1 MQTNNTLTIYPYD
14 NIPVVGVTFDN
25 RQSILRQLSEGET
38 LWLVRQP
45 DNAYDRNAIQVQRS
59 EGDAIGFLAR
69 GLASSLAPYLD
80 RLEYPITATVAYILG
95 GDVLGVRINFELP
108 VYES

>member
-25 RQSILRQLSEGET
+25 RQDVVRQLSEGER

-45 DNAYDRNAIQVQRS
+45 DNAYDHNAIQVQR
-59 EGDAIGFLAR
+59 ENGEAIGFLAR

-80 RLEYPITATVAYILG
+80 RLEDPLPAIVAYILG
-95 GDVLGVRINFELP
+95 GEVLGVRINFTLP
-108 VYES
+108 VYEY

>member
-1 MQTNNTLTIYPYD
+1 MSTNHTLTIYPYD

-38 LWLVRQP
+38 VWLVRQP
-45 DNAYDRNAIQVQRS
+45 DNPYDRNAIQVQRS

-69 GLASSLAPYLD
+69 GLASSPAPYLD
-80 RLEYPITATVAYILG
+80 RLEYPIPATVAYILG
-95 GDVLGVRINFELP
+95 GEVLGVRINFELP

>member
-38 LWLVRQP
+38 LWLVHEP
-45 DNAYDRNAIQVQRS
+45 DNVYDRNAIQVQRS
-59 EGDAIGFLAR
+59 DGDVIGFLAR
-69 GLASSLAPYLD
+69 GLAASLAPYLD
-80 RLEYPITATVAYILG
+80 RLEYPIPATVAYILG
-95 GDVLGVRINFELP
+95 GEVLGVRINFTLP
-108 VYES
+108 VYEH

>member
-1 MQTNNTLTIYPYD
+1 MYSNTTFTIYPYD

-25 RQSILRQLSEGET
+25 RQDVVRQLSEGER

-45 DNAYDRNAIQVQRS
+45 DNAYDHNVIQVQR
-59 EGDAIGFLAR
+59 ENGEAIGFLAR

-80 RLEYPITATVAYILG
+80 RLEEPLPAIVAYILG
-95 GDVLGVRINFELP
+95 GEVLGVRINFELP

>member
-25 RQSILRQLSEGET
+25 RQSILRQLSEGEC

-45 DNAYDRNAIQVQRS
+45 DNAYDRNAIQVQR
-59 EGDAIGFLAR
+59 ENGDAIGFLAR

-80 RLEYPITATVAYILG
+80 RLEEPLPAIVAYILG
-95 GDVLGVRINFELP
+95 GEVLGVRINFTLP

>member
-1 MQTNNTLTIYPYD
+1 MQTNHTLTIYPYD

-25 RQSILRQLSEGET
+25 RQDVVRQLSEGER

-45 DNAYDRNAIQVQRS
+45 DNPYDHNAIQVQR
-59 EGDAIGFLAR
+59 ENGEAIGFLAR

-80 RLEYPITATVAYILG
+80 RLEEPLPAIVAYILG
-95 GDVLGVRINFELP
+95 SEVLGVRINFELP